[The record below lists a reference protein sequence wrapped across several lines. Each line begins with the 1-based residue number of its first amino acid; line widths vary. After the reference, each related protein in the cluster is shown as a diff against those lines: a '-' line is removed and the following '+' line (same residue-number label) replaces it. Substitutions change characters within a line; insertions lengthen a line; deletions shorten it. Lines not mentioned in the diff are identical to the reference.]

1 MTRKSMTLAVSLILV
16 LVACNAIGPTKTL
29 TVSAAA
35 SLTESF
41 SDLGRQFEA
50 AHPGAKVVF
59 NFAGSQQLV
68 AQLELGARADV
79 LASASVKDM
88 NAAIS
93 ASLVASGTVRIF
105 AHNQLVIIYPPNN
118 PGKIAALTDLARP
131 QVGRID
137 EVIVVPSCLVAVQ
150 ALPGEIEM
158 LEPRGLP
165 GQETLLHRAGKLQR
179 RLHLLPFSQ
188 LGPYFVEYRSQ
199 SCQLIARRNV
209 HAGGIVAFREPGTC
223 LCQLADGLSPG
234 PGANNR
240 EQYGRRDGTQQHD
253 PAGPQPDNA
262 LLEQRTRSGGCR
274 LDYRIVWDNE

>member
-1 MTRKSMTLAVSLILV
+1 MTRKSMTMAVSLILV

-131 QVGRID
+131 QLKLIIADAAVPVGQYTLDMLTKMSHDPTLGPDFEER
-137 EVIVVPSCLVAVQ
+137 VLANVVSREENVKSVVSKIRLGEGDAGVVYKSDVTGQ
-150 ALPGEIEM
+150 AAQELGTIEIPDSLNQIANYPIAPLTSS
-158 LEPRGLP
+158 LEPEL
-165 GQETLLHRAGKLQR
+165 
-179 RLHLLPFSQ
+179 
-188 LGPYFVEYRSQ
+188 
-199 SCQLIARRNV
+199 ARQFIDLV
-209 HAGGIVAFREPGTC
+209 
-223 LCQLADGLSPG
+223 LSPTG
-234 PGANNR
+234 QKVLT
-240 EQYGRRDGTQQHD
+240 QYGFIPVQK
-253 PAGPQPDNA
+253 PKA
-262 LLEQRTRSGGCR
+262 
-274 LDYRIVWDNE
+274 